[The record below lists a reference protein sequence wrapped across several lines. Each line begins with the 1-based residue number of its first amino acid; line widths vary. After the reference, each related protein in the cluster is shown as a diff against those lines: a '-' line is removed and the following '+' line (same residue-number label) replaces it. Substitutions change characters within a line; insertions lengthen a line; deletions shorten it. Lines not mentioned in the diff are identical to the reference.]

1 IGTETPPGNCTVSH
15 GFFFQAEDGIRDFHV
30 TGVQTCALPIFSPAF
45 GMIGTVIGLIKM
57 LANLSDP
64 DQIGSGLAVALI
76 TTFYGALLANLVFL
90 PIANKLQAKT
100 TQELLVR
107 ALVVEGIL
115 AIQAGDNPRIVEE
128 KLQA

>member
-76 TTFYGALLANLVFL
+76 TTFYGALLRSEERRVGKECRSLWWGSDHTKQKCKGTKSRNIF
-90 PIANKLQAKT
+90 KLRH
-100 TQELLVR
+100 LL
-107 ALVVEGIL
+107 
-115 AIQAGDNPRIVEE
+115 
-128 KLQA
+128 